1 MGSATVSVI
10 KEHGDMP
17 RRPVLIIVMALLVVG
32 LTAAIAEA
40 WLPHGFRNATHHE
53 KRGLNHAVKHA
64 PKRFL
69 RLKHRYAWLVIR
81 KDDRYAI
88 VCGHHPGVHGKG
100 GVAVDRAGH
109 PWRVETSSGSIQYSD
124 LKCREYAHHN

>member
-1 MGSATVSVI
+1 
-10 KEHGDMP
+10 MP
-17 RRPVLIIVMALLVVG
+17 KRTVLIIVVLLLVVG
-32 LTAAIAEA
+32 LTAALAEA
-40 WLPHGFRNATHHE
+40 WLPHGFMNATPHE

-81 KDDRYAI
+81 KDARYAI